1 MRCWALHYTCA
12 KNSLPLLAVMAGLG
26 GGGASSLRKKN
37 KNTREPKN
45 KDEAGCKSELQA
57 LLEPC
62 VTSPDSTM
70 LGQ

>member
-1 MRCWALHYTCA
+1 
-12 KNSLPLLAVMAGLG
+12 LAVMAGLG